1 MVAILA
7 DFLTLVRIPLGFA
20 VVYAGATSGDAALS
34 HVVWISM
41 AAWTADTLDGHLK
54 RASSA
59 KPGWV
64 GRLDLTLDV
73 FFNACVAVFLTFAGY
88 ISGWLLSA
96 WLGTLGFLGI
106 KARSRSGVIA
116 TEGVAIL
123 VLLVQAFQRALALGG
138 AVVGWGVLA
147 LTLDRK
153 RFAYRLNKFLQGLP
167 FRGKPQPRENEKV

>member
-20 VVYAGATSGDAALS
+20 VVYAGATSGGAALP
-34 HVVWISM
+34 HVVWISL

-64 GRLDLTLDV
+64 GRLDLALDV
-73 FFNACVAVFLTFAGY
+73 FFNACVAVFLTLAGF
-88 ISGWLLSA
+88 ISAWLLSA
-96 WLGTLGFLGI
+96 WLGALGFLGI

-123 VLLVQAFQRALALGG
+123 VLLIQAFQRALALGG
-138 AVVGWGVLA
+138 AMVGWGVLTLA
-147 LTLDRK
+147 LDRN
-153 RFAYRLNKFLQGLP
+153 RFAYRLSKFLQGLP
-167 FRGKPQPRENEKV
+167 FRRESRHRKEEEA